1 MLPCPPRARRRVGG
15 PAEACDERGS
25 GEAFGR
31 GSPEVSGEGASGE
44 SENCRPRR
52 GGLGRIGESVLLLRP
67 RRGGL
72 GRRGLGEGASGES
85 EILAETPFVFL
96 VFV

>member
-1 MLPCPPRARRRVGG
+1 MLPCPPRARRGIGG

-25 GEAFGR
+25 TEAFGR

-52 GGLGRIGESVLLLRP
+52 GGVGRIGESVLLLRP
-67 RRGGL
+67 RRGGP